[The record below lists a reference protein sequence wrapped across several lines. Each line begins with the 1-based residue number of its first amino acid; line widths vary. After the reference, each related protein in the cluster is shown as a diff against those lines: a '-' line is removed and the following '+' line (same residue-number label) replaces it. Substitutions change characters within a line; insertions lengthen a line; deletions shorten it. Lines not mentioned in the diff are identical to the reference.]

1 MEQQTYTTGMKP
13 IRLREEAYLTHWIR
27 LAAEALTDGS
37 THFICN
43 DSQLKRPLTTERQAA
58 LMLELI
64 SREPRPFVEYL
75 ESGCLHL
82 RRTEII
88 GDGTKKSPYKAQ
100 WRNDYYKY

>member
-1 MEQQTYTTGMKP
+1 MRQKKP
-13 IRLREEAYLTHWIR
+13 INLHEEAQIIHWVR
-27 LAAEALTDGS
+27 LAAEALSDGA

-43 DSQLKRPLTTERQAA
+43 DLQLKKRLSQEEQTF

-75 ESGCLHL
+75 ESGRTLL
-82 RRTEII
+82 RRAEVV

-100 WRNDYYKY
+100 WRNDYYK

>member
-1 MEQQTYTTGMKP
+1 MEQAIQTGMKP
-13 IRLREEAYLTHWIR
+13 IRLHEEAYLIHWIR
-27 LAAEALTDGS
+27 VAAEALTDGT

-43 DSQLKRPLTTERQAA
+43 DSRLRRPLTTERQAS

-75 ESGCLHL
+75 ESSKTHL
-82 RRTEII
+82 RRAEVV